1 MRIKKIV
8 RKFWSDIN
16 ARRWDNLA
24 GYFSK
29 GARINWPN
37 TGESFDAEGFRSV
50 KSRRPGY
57 WYVEVEK
64 IIRAGKLAVS
74 IVKVSNNATSFH
86 VASFFKFKSRKI
98 LSLFE
103 YWGEDGKLMN
113 KSDESK
119 TGEFDPDPIQDAVS
133 EGDEAHETN
142 QANQNHQ
149 AHKAHKANKE
159 ASIAEM
165 PKSVKKSAW
174 TRLFFPDDAV

>member
-1 MRIKKIV
+1 MRLKKIV
-8 RKFWSDIN
+8 RKFWGDIN

-29 GARINWPN
+29 GARISWPN
-37 TGESFDAEGFRSV
+37 TEESFDAEGFRSV

-64 IIRAGKLAVS
+64 ILRAGKLVVS
-74 IVKVSNNATSFH
+74 VVKVSNNAMSFH

-98 LSLFE
+98 ISLSE
-103 YWGEDGKLMN
+103 YWGEDGRPADELDKN
-113 KSDESK
+113 KID
-119 TGEFDPDPIQDAVS
+119 EFDSDSDPISIQDAANE
-133 EGDEAHETN
+133 EGESHETN
-142 QANQNHQ
+142 DVRQNHQ
-149 AHKAHKANKE
+149 TYKE
-159 ASIAEM
+159 SPVEEM